1 MTTYEAPLDEMQFV
15 IRELAGLDTLT
26 ALPEWRDIDVETVSA
41 VLQEASR
48 FASEV
53 LAPLNQTGD
62 QTGVICK
69 DNHVITAPGFR
80 EAYQQYV
87 TSGWNRLGFDEEYGG
102 QSMPN
107 LVGAAVQEMW
117 KSANLAFSACF
128 QLTQGAAEAIFQ
140 RSNEKQRKKYLPA
153 MIEGRWTG
161 TMNLTEPQAGSDLA
175 AVRTRA
181 VRQEDGS
188 YRLFGQKIFITY
200 GEHDLSEN
208 IIHLVLARTPDAPP
222 GVKGISL
229 FIVPKFLVNDDGS
242 LGSRN
247 DAFCLSVEH
256 KLGIHGSPTCVLSYG
271 DQGGAVG
278 YVVGEENRGLEY
290 MFTMMNV
297 ARISVG
303 LEGVGIG
310 ERAYQQAREYA
321 RTRVQGRDISGG
333 DAPVP
338 IIRHPD
344 VRRMLLLMK
353 AQTEA
358 TRALA
363 YVVVAARDLADHHP
377 DEQTRQ
383 RNQAFV
389 ELMTPVVKGWSTETG
404 IEIASLG
411 IQVHGGMGY
420 VEETGAAQHWRDARI
435 TTIYEGT
442 TGIQSN
448 DLLGR
453 KIVRDQGRT
462 IRGVLEEMRAFAGQ
476 LEGPDASLVSIKNAL
491 LQGIDALAA
500 ATEFILT
507 NFQADPRKVMFGAV
521 PFLKLFGIVAGGW
534 QLARGAKISATRLAE
549 GKGDPAFYKA
559 KIATARFFAEHV
571 LATAPG
577 LAHTVIHGGD
587 VDGLLSDD
595 QV

>member
-26 ALPEWRDIDVETVSA
+26 ALPEWQDIDGETVTA

-62 QTGVICK
+62 QRGVICK

-87 TSGWNRLGFDEEYGG
+87 TSGWNRLGFDEKYGG

-107 LVGAAVQEMW
+107 VVGAAVQEMW

-128 QLTQGAAEAIFQ
+128 QLTQGAAEAILE
-140 RSNEKQRKKYLPA
+140 RSSEEQKKRFLPG
-153 MIEGRWTG
+153 MVEGRWTG

-181 VRQEDGS
+181 VRQADGS
-188 YRLFGQKIFITY
+188 YRLVGQKIFITY

-208 IIHLVLARTPDAPP
+208 IIHLVIARTPEAPP

-229 FIVPKFLVNDDGS
+229 FIVPKFLVNDDGT

-271 DQGGAVG
+271 EQGGAVG
-278 YVVGEENRGLEY
+278 YLVGEENRGLEY

-321 RTRVQGRDISGG
+321 RSRVQGRDISGSDG
-333 DAPVP
+333 PVP

-363 YVVVAARDLADHHP
+363 YVVVAARDLANHHP
-377 DEQTRQ
+377 DEQTRK
-383 RNQAFV
+383 RNQSFV
-389 ELMTPVVKGWSTETG
+389 DLMTPVVKGWSTETG

-411 IQVHGGMGY
+411 VQVHGGMGY

-442 TGIQSN
+442 TGIQAN
-448 DLLGR
+448 DLIGR

-462 IRGVLEEMRAFAGQ
+462 IRAVLEGMRAFAGE
-476 LEGPDASLVSIKNAL
+476 LDSSDASLLSIKNGL
-491 LQGIDALAA
+491 MQGIDSLAA
-500 ATEFILT
+500 AAECILT
-507 NFQADPRKVMFGAV
+507 NYQADPRKVMFGAV

-534 QLARGAKISATRLAE
+534 QLARGAKISVARLAE
-549 GKGDPAFYKA
+549 GKGDPAFYKT
-559 KIATARFFAEHV
+559 KIATARFYAEHV

-577 LAHTVIHGGD
+577 LGHTVIHGGE
-587 VDGLLSDD
+587 VDSLLSDD
-595 QV
+595 MV

>member
-26 ALPEWRDIDVETVSA
+26 ALPEWQDIDGETVTA

-62 QTGVICK
+62 QRGVICK

-87 TSGWNRLGFDEEYGG
+87 TSGWNRLGFDEKYGG
-102 QSMPN
+102 HSMPN
-107 LVGAAVQEMW
+107 VVGAAVQEMW

-128 QLTQGAAEAIFQ
+128 QLTQGAAEAILE
-140 RSNEKQRKKYLPA
+140 RSSEEQKKRFLPG
-153 MIEGRWTG
+153 MVEGRWTG

-181 VRQEDGS
+181 VRQADGS
-188 YRLFGQKIFITY
+188 YRLVGQKIFITY

-208 IIHLVLARTPDAPP
+208 IIHLVIARTPEAPP

-229 FIVPKFLVNDDGS
+229 FIVPKFLVNDDGT

-271 DQGGAVG
+271 EQGGAVG
-278 YVVGEENRGLEY
+278 YLVGEENRGLEY

-321 RTRVQGRDISGG
+321 RSRVQGRDISGSDG
-333 DAPVP
+333 PVP

-363 YVVVAARDLADHHP
+363 YVVVAARDLANHHP
-377 DEQTRQ
+377 DEQTRK
-383 RNQAFV
+383 RNQSFV
-389 ELMTPVVKGWSTETG
+389 DLMTPVVKGWSTETG

-411 IQVHGGMGY
+411 VQVHGGMGY

-442 TGIQSN
+442 TGIQAN
-448 DLLGR
+448 DLIGR

-462 IRGVLEEMRAFAGQ
+462 IRAVLEGMRAFAGE
-476 LEGPDASLVSIKNAL
+476 LDSSDASLLSIKNGL
-491 LQGIDALAA
+491 MQGIDSLAA
-500 ATEFILT
+500 AAEYILT
-507 NFQADPRKVMFGAV
+507 NYQADPRKVMFGAV

-534 QLARGAKISATRLAE
+534 QLARGAKISVARLAE
-549 GKGDPAFYKA
+549 GKGDPAFYKT
-559 KIATARFFAEHV
+559 KIATARFYAEHV

-577 LAHTVIHGGD
+577 LGHIVIHGGE
-587 VDGLLSDD
+587 VDSLLSDD
-595 QV
+595 MV

>member
-26 ALPEWRDIDVETVSA
+26 ALPEWQDIDGETVTA

-62 QTGVICK
+62 QRGVICK

-87 TSGWNRLGFDEEYGG
+87 TSGWNRLGFDEKYGG
-102 QSMPN
+102 HSMPN
-107 LVGAAVQEMW
+107 VVGAAVQEMW

-128 QLTQGAAEAIFQ
+128 QLTQGAAEAILA
-140 RSNEKQRKKYLPA
+140 RSSEEQKKRFLPG
-153 MIEGRWTG
+153 MVEGRWTG

-181 VRQEDGS
+181 VRQADGS
-188 YRLFGQKIFITY
+188 YRLVGQKIFITY

-208 IIHLVLARTPDAPP
+208 IIHLVIARTPEAPP

-229 FIVPKFLVNDDGS
+229 FIVPKFLVNDDGT

-271 DQGGAVG
+271 EQGGAVG
-278 YVVGEENRGLEY
+278 YLVGEENRGLEY

-321 RTRVQGRDISGG
+321 RSRVQGRDISGSDG
-333 DAPVP
+333 PVP

-363 YVVVAARDLADHHP
+363 YVVVAARDLANHHP
-377 DEQTRQ
+377 DEQTRK
-383 RNQAFV
+383 RNQSFV
-389 ELMTPVVKGWSTETG
+389 DLMTPVVKGWSTETG

-411 IQVHGGMGY
+411 VQVHGGMGY

-442 TGIQSN
+442 TGIQAN
-448 DLLGR
+448 DLIGR

-462 IRGVLEEMRAFAGQ
+462 IRAVLEGMRAFAGE
-476 LEGPDASLVSIKNAL
+476 LDSSDASLLSIKNGL
-491 LQGIDALAA
+491 IQGIDSLAA
-500 ATEFILT
+500 AAECILT
-507 NFQADPRKVMFGAV
+507 NYQADPRKVMFGAV

-534 QLARGAKISATRLAE
+534 QLARGAKISVARLAE
-549 GKGDPAFYKA
+549 GKGDPAFYKT
-559 KIATARFFAEHV
+559 KIATARFYAEHV

-577 LAHTVIHGGD
+577 LGHTVIHGGE
-587 VDGLLSDD
+587 VDSLLSDD
-595 QV
+595 MV

>member
-15 IRELAGLDTLT
+15 IRELAGLDTLI
-26 ALPEWRDIDVETVSA
+26 ALPEWRDIDAETVSA
-41 VLQEASR
+41 VLQEAGR

-62 QTGVICK
+62 QRGVICK

-128 QLTQGAAEAIFQ
+128 QLTQGAAEAVFQ
-140 RSNEKQRKKYLPA
+140 RSSEEQRKKYLPA

-200 GEHDLSEN
+200 GEHDLTEN
-208 IIHLVLARTPDAPP
+208 IIHLVLARTTDAPP

-229 FIVPKFLVNDDGS
+229 FIVPKFLVNNDGS

-303 LEGVGIG
+303 LEGVGIA
-310 ERAYQQAREYA
+310 ERAFQQAREYA
-321 RTRVQGRDISGG
+321 RTRVQGRDISGSEG
-333 DAPVP
+333 SVP

-363 YVVVAARDLADHHP
+363 YVVVAARDLATYHP

-383 RNQAFV
+383 RNQAFL

-404 IEIASLG
+404 IEVASLG

-442 TGIQSN
+442 TGIQAN
-448 DLLGR
+448 DLIGR

-462 IRGVLEEMRAFAGQ
+462 IRAVLEEMRAFAGQ
-476 LEGPDASLVSIKNAL
+476 LEGPDASMLSIKNSL
-491 LQGIDALAA
+491 VQGIDALAG

-534 QLARGAKISATRLAE
+534 QLARGAKISAARLAE
-549 GKGDPAFYKA
+549 GKGDPAFYQG
-559 KIATARFFAEHV
+559 KIATARFYADHV
-571 LATAPG
+571 LAAAPG
-577 LAHTVIHGGD
+577 LAHTVIHGGE
-587 VDGLLSDD
+587 VDSLLSDD
-595 QV
+595 RV